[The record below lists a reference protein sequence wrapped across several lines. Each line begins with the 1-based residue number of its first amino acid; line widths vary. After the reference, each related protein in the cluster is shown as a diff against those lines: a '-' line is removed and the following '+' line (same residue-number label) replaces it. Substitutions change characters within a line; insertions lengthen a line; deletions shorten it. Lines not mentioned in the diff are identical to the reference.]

1 MNGSMSYKERNQG
14 INLGEQLFEDYCKA
28 RGHTVMRLGFDEKN
42 NQIPNY
48 WNINPA
54 VRNLPD
60 YMVCT
65 KTKTVLV
72 QVKGTANIKK
82 TDIDMIPFFLEW
94 YSSKEVP
101 LYYAFCFAEKEKPLF
116 ITPDRVIEL
125 YQQESDR
132 QWNDGKIY
140 RTLRFD

>member
-1 MNGSMSYKERNQG
+1 MNGSMSYKKRNQG

-28 RGHTVMRLGFDEKN
+28 RGYKVVRVGFDEKN
-42 NQIPNY
+42 SPIDGYYKLPY
-48 WNINPA
+48 F

-60 YMVCT
+60 Y
-65 KTKTVLV
+65 LV
-72 QVKGTANIKK
+72 IRDDKMFLVMVKGTANLKK
-82 TDIDMIPFFLEW
+82 TEVDQIPFFLEN
-94 YSSKEVP
+94 YSSKDCR
-101 LYYAFCFAEKEKPLF
+101 LLYAFCFAEKEKPLF

-125 YQQESDR
+125 YQQESDK